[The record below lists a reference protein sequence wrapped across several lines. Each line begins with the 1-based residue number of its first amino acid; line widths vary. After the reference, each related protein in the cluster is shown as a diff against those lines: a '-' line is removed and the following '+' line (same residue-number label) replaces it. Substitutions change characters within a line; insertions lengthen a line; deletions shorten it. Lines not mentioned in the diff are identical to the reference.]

1 MELAIFIIAFI
12 IGLIVGIILGHKKTT
27 ETLLYPINKLFIKK
41 VDKLYQDLN
50 NTINAFEKFKIIH
63 EINYEIK
70 RHGTIAV
77 IYYFIIIFII
87 SILIRYFVLSKF
99 YSPFGY
105 AIGFII
111 GFTIINIK
119 AIKEMIKILKLLF
132 KGGSRPPRV
141 I

>member
-1 MELAIFIIAFI
+1 MELSTFIIALI

-27 ETLLYPINKLFIKK
+27 EILLYPINKLFMKK
-41 VDKLYQDLN
+41 VDKLYQNLN

-70 RHGTIAV
+70 RHGMIAV
-77 IYYFIIIFII
+77 IYY
-87 SILIRYFVLSKF
+87 SILIFTISIIIRYIVLSKF

-105 AIGFII
+105 VSGFII
-111 GFTIINIK
+111 GFIIINIK
-119 AIKEMIKILKLLF
+119 TIKETIQVLKLLF
-132 KGGSRPPRV
+132 KGGNRPPRV